1 MDGMGGFATALG
13 EITLV
18 LFTTLA
24 PSGAIALA
32 LMGLPI
38 VAGRASEDERRR
50 IDKFV
55 SVPLVVSMVG
65 LVASATH
72 LGNPANAL
80 YVFVGVGRSPLSTEV
95 FCAVVFLALAGVY
108 WLYSFAERPRRGLQR
123 GWMAALIV
131 ASGAF
136 VTSVAFA
143 YAADTIVSWDTW
155 HVPANLWL
163 NALVGGPLLALLGL
177 RLARFAPAD
186 SLFGRVLVGMAV
198 VALALNVGGYV
209 LQGADL
215 PGLRNAFVSAAG
227 LVPSF
232 GVLVA
237 VFGVCGVLG
246 IGLDGWALFVKR
258 RPPSVV
264 RASVACVFAFAGIF
278 AMRFAF
284 YMMHLTV
291 GLGV

>member
-1 MDGMGGFATALG
+1 MGGFATALG

-72 LGNPANAL
+72 LGNPANTL

-258 RPPSVV
+258 RPLSVV

>member
-1 MDGMGGFATALG
+1 MGGFATALG

-186 SLFGRVLVGMAV
+186 SLFGCVLVGMAV

-258 RPPSVV
+258 RPLSVV

>member
-1 MDGMGGFATALG
+1 MGGFATALG

-198 VALALNVGGYV
+198 VALALNVGSYV

-258 RPPSVV
+258 RPLSVV